1 MTLRKLIPLTA
12 LPLLTALAAG
22 TGCQH
27 PASAASPQDPIAQT
41 PAPFATPPVLPGT
54 PDIATLAARVRPA
67 VVNITTVHEV
77 HMPRGDFGFP
87 GFGDLLPFFHQG
99 PRGRGQ
105 GVEPGGPVV
114 VRAMETRSRSSRRSA
129 RAS

>member
-22 TGCQH
+22 TGCQR
-27 PASAASPQDPIAQT
+27 PAAAASQQQPLAQT

-54 PDIATLAARVRPA
+54 PDIATLAAKVRPA

-87 GFGDLLPFFHQG
+87 GFGDSRRSSTRASG
-99 PRGRGQ
+99 A
-105 GVEPGGPVV
+105 PGKEGSRE
-114 VRAMETRSRSSRRSA
+114 RAAETPSRSSRLSA
-129 RAS
+129 RGS

>member
-1 MTLRKLIPLTA
+1 MITRNLIPVSLVV
-12 LPLLTALAAG
+12 LAAG
-22 TGCQH
+22 AGLAASTGCQH
-27 PASAASPQDPIAQT
+27 AAPASQESPPQA

-54 PDIATLAARVRPA
+54 PDIATLAAKVRPA

-99 PRGRGQ
+99 PRG
-105 GVEPGGPVV
+105 PGG
-114 VRAMETRSRSSRRSA
+114 RSNE
-129 RAS
+129 